1 MVVHTRLPSV
11 GFRSWSRFL
20 AASLQVTW
28 VINPAVDCHYF
39 PPGLQLPSQPLKG
52 LLPILLFGEQRQNG
66 CEQFAEDCYP
76 TPTASR
82 LQFEPRPF
90 CAWVQHYNY
99 SATEPPSHLLSF
111 NSTALPCIH
120 RFVIPQSLRLLIQS
134 HTRYSSRHLATAHVS
149 RPSLLPV
156 DYRLS
161 VCLSNLSKSPQRT
174 TYTIKIK
181 WLAF

>member
-1 MVVHTRLPSV
+1 MPSV

-28 VINPAVDCHYF
+28 VINSAVDCHYF
-39 PPGLQLPSQPLKG
+39 PQGLQLPSQPLKG

-120 RFVIPQSLRLLIQS
+120 RFPIPTPISSIAYPVQLTPPGDCPCLTSFLAACRLPSFSLPI
-134 HTRYSSRHLATAHVS
+134 
-149 RPSLLPV
+149 
-156 DYRLS
+156 
-161 VCLSNLSKSPQRT
+161 
-174 TYTIKIK
+174 
-181 WLAF
+181 